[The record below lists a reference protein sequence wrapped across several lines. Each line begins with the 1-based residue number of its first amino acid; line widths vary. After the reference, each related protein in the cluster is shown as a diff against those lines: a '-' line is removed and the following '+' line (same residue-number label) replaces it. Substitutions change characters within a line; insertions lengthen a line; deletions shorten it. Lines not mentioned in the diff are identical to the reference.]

1 MAGIFERMATIVKA
15 NVNDLID
22 KFEDPAKIVD
32 QTIADAKVEY
42 AKIKKESLSV
52 LANEN
57 MAKKELDRLNAEADK
72 WHGIAASALKAGNEE
87 DARKALEKENELR
100 ASITKQEGIY
110 SSAKAAADKLR
121 DKLQDM
127 EAEIKD
133 MENKAS
139 QIKAMAVTAK
149 ATKAAAKVADKG
161 IDRGAFDAFARME
174 EKAEKELAE
183 AEALES
189 LNQDTVAEEEKSL
202 EEKYASGGVQGTD
215 EALEK
220 LKAELGM

>member
-15 NVNDLID
+15 NVNELID
-22 KFEDPAKIVD
+22 KFEDPARIVD

-57 MAKKELDRLNAEADK
+57 MAKKELDRLNAEAEK
-72 WHGIAASALKAGNEE
+72 WHGIAASALKAGNEG
-87 DARKALEKENELR
+87 DARKALEKENQYR
-100 ASITKQEGIY
+100 TAITKQEGICT
-110 SSAKAAADKLR
+110 SAKAAADKLR
-121 DKLQDM
+121 GKLKEM
-127 EAEIKD
+127 ESEIKD

-161 IDRGAFDAFARME
+161 IDSGAFDAFARME
-174 EKAEKELAE
+174 EKAAKELAE
-183 AEALES
+183 AEVLES
-189 LNQDTVAEEEKSL
+189 LNQDTAAEEEKAL
-202 EEKYASGGVQGTD
+202 EEKYSGDNQGTD

-220 LKAELGM
+220 LKEELGL

>member
-15 NVNDLID
+15 NVNELID

-57 MAKKELDRLNAEADK
+57 MAKKELDRLNAEAEK
-72 WHGIAASALKAGNEE
+72 WHGIAASALKAGNEG
-87 DARKALEKENELR
+87 DARKALEKENQYR
-100 ASITKQEGIY
+100 TAITKQEGICT
-110 SSAKAAADKLR
+110 SAKAAADKLR
-121 DKLQDM
+121 GKLKEM
-127 EAEIKD
+127 ESEIKD

-161 IDRGAFDAFARME
+161 IDSGAFDAFARME
-174 EKAEKELAE
+174 EKAAKELAE
-183 AEALES
+183 AEVLES
-189 LNQDTVAEEEKSL
+189 LNQDTAAEEEKAL
-202 EEKYASGGVQGTD
+202 EEKYSGDNQGTD

-220 LKAELGM
+220 LKEELGL

>member
-1 MAGIFERMATIVKA
+1 
-15 NVNDLID
+15 
-22 KFEDPAKIVD
+22 
-32 QTIADAKVEY
+32 
-42 AKIKKESLSV
+42 
-52 LANEN
+52 
-57 MAKKELDRLNAEADK
+57 
-72 WHGIAASALKAGNEE
+72 
-87 DARKALEKENELR
+87 
-100 ASITKQEGIY
+100 
-110 SSAKAAADKLR
+110 
-121 DKLQDM
+121 
-127 EAEIKD
+127 
-133 MENKAS
+133 
-139 QIKAMAVTAK
+139 MAVTAK

>member
-1 MAGIFERMATIVKA
+1 MATIVKA
-15 NVNDLID
+15 NVNELID

-57 MAKKELDRLNAEADK
+57 MAKKELDRLNAEAEK
-72 WHGIAASALKAGNEE
+72 WHGIAASALKAGNEG
-87 DARKALEKENELR
+87 DARKALEKENQYR
-100 ASITKQEGIY
+100 TAITKQEGICT
-110 SSAKAAADKLR
+110 SAKAAADKLR
-121 DKLQDM
+121 GKLKEM
-127 EAEIKD
+127 ESEIKD

-161 IDRGAFDAFARME
+161 IDSGAFDAFARME
-174 EKAEKELAE
+174 EKAAKELAE
-183 AEALES
+183 AEVLES
-189 LNQDTVAEEEKSL
+189 LNQDTAAEEEKAL
-202 EEKYASGGVQGTD
+202 EEKYSGDNQGTD

-220 LKAELGM
+220 LKEELGL

>member
-1 MAGIFERMATIVKA
+1 MAGIFERMGTIVRA
-15 NVNDLID
+15 NVNELID
-22 KFEDPAKIVD
+22 RFEDPAKVVD

-57 MAKKELDRLNAEADK
+57 MTKKELDRLTAEADK
-72 WHGIAASALKAGNEE
+72 WHEIAASALKAGNED
-87 DARKALEKENELR
+87 DARKALEKETEFRNS
-100 ASITKQEGIY
+100 AVKQEGIY
-110 SSAKAAADKLR
+110 ESARAAADKLR
-121 DKLQDM
+121 GKLQEM
-127 EAEIKD
+127 ETEIKD
-133 MENKAS
+133 MESKAA

-149 ATKAAAKVADKG
+149 ATKAAAKVADKS

-183 AEALES
+183 AEVLES
-189 LNQDTVAEEEKSL
+189 LNKDTVAEEEKAL
-202 EEKYASGGVQGTD
+202 EEKYASGGVQETD

-220 LKAELGM
+220 LKKELGL

>member
-15 NVNDLID
+15 NVNELID

-57 MAKKELDRLNAEADK
+57 MAKKELDRLNAEAEK
-72 WHGIAASALKAGNEE
+72 WHGIAASALKAGNEG
-87 DARKALEKENELR
+87 DARKALEKENQYR
-100 ASITKQEGIY
+100 TAITKQEGICT
-110 SSAKAAADKLR
+110 SAKAAADKLR
-121 DKLQDM
+121 GKLKEM
-127 EAEIKD
+127 VSEIKD

-161 IDRGAFDAFARME
+161 IDSGAFDAFARME
-174 EKAEKELAE
+174 EKAAKELAE
-183 AEALES
+183 AEVLES
-189 LNQDTVAEEEKSL
+189 LNQDTAAEEEKAL
-202 EEKYASGGVQGTD
+202 EEKYSGDNQGTD

-220 LKAELGM
+220 LKEELGL

>member
-1 MAGIFERMATIVKA
+1 MAGIFERMGTIVRA
-15 NVNDLID
+15 NVNELID
-22 KFEDPAKIVD
+22 RFEDPAKVVD

-57 MAKKELDRLNAEADK
+57 MTKKELDRLTAEAGK
-72 WHGIAASALKAGNEE
+72 WHEIAASALKAGNED
-87 DARKALEKENELR
+87 DARKALEKETEFRNS
-100 ASITKQEGIY
+100 AVKQEGIY
-110 SSAKAAADKLR
+110 ESARAAADKLR
-121 DKLQDM
+121 GKLQEM
-127 EAEIKD
+127 ETEIKD
-133 MENKAS
+133 MESKAA

-149 ATKAAAKVADKG
+149 ATKAAAKVADKS

-183 AEALES
+183 AEVLES
-189 LNQDTVAEEEKSL
+189 LNKDTVAEEEKAL
-202 EEKYASGGVQGTD
+202 EEKYASGGVQETD

-220 LKAELGM
+220 LKKELGL

>member
-15 NVNDLID
+15 NVNELID

-57 MAKKELDRLNAEADK
+57 MAKKELDRLNAEAEK
-72 WHGIAASALKAGNEE
+72 WHGIAASALKAGNEG
-87 DARKALEKENELR
+87 DARKALEKENQYR
-100 ASITKQEGIY
+100 TAITKQEGICT
-110 SSAKAAADKLR
+110 SAKAAADKLR
-121 DKLQDM
+121 GKLKEM
-127 EAEIKD
+127 ESEIKD

-161 IDRGAFDAFARME
+161 IDSGAFDAFARME
-174 EKAEKELAE
+174 EKAAKELAE
-183 AEALES
+183 
-189 LNQDTVAEEEKSL
+189 EKAL
-202 EEKYASGGVQGTD
+202 EEKYSGDNQGTD

-220 LKAELGM
+220 LKEELGL

>member
-15 NVNDLID
+15 NVNELID

-57 MAKKELDRLNAEADK
+57 MAKKELDRLNAEAEK
-72 WHGIAASALKAGNEE
+72 WHGIAASALKAGNEG
-87 DARKALEKENELR
+87 DARKALEKENQYR
-100 ASITKQEGIY
+100 TAITKQEGICT
-110 SSAKAAADKLR
+110 SAKAAADKLR
-121 DKLQDM
+121 GKLKEM
-127 EAEIKD
+127 ESEIKD

-161 IDRGAFDAFARME
+161 IDSGAFDAFARME
-174 EKAEKELAE
+174 EKAAKELAE
-183 AEALES
+183 AEVLES
-189 LNQDTVAEEEKSL
+189 LNQDTAAEEEKAL
-202 EEKYASGGVQGTD
+202 EEKYSRDNQGTD

-220 LKAELGM
+220 LKEELGL